1 MGGFICLERKTKKE
15 PTVKSP
21 GWKVKKNGCT
31 PHKIHT
37 NRCIPGITYRRIF
50 AAQWWTFTFT
60 KCKCGCGGYI
70 DIRGPHRLGHFCI
83 FTPMWCS
90 WCGALFRHSF
100 FAVSFFSPFFLIS
113 WSKHRPG
120 FLFVRHFVRWKIER
134 VRRGARQITFKKNK
148 RVFKLK
154 TNKTNE

>member
-1 MGGFICLERKTKKE
+1 MNVVDGWIHLYGTKNKKRTNGE
-15 PTVKSP
+15 KLKKMVVYPTQNSHKSMY
-21 GWKVKKNGCT
+21 
-31 PHKIHT
+31 
-37 NRCIPGITYRRIF
+37 ITYRRIF

-100 FAVSFFSPFFLIS
+100 FAVSFLSPFFLIS

-120 FLFVRHFVRWKIER
+120 FLFVRHFVRWKIKR
-134 VRRGARQITFKKNK
+134 VRRGARQITFFIKK
-148 RVFKLK
+148 RVREKKK
-154 TNKTNE
+154 TND